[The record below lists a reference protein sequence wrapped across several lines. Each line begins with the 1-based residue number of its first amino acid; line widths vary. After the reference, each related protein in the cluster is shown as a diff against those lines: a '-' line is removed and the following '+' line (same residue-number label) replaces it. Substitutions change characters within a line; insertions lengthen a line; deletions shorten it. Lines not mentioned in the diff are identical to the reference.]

1 MIPTHQKLFIIK
13 DSIFILLSQMPP
25 TYLNVLPL
33 FLHII
38 PTCLTPC
45 HDHNIH
51 RVVCGQTCKQY
62 FLCLDGVF
70 LCAFL
75 WFSYFQRQLTEYKG
89 VMKRVDCQLI
99 TNDVVGGGGVT
110 EGEGNVKNT
119 TEPYGGGGGNQVNFN
134 VTQLKSSKCPGDK

>member
-1 MIPTHQKLFIIK
+1 M
-13 DSIFILLSQMPP
+13 
-25 TYLNVLPL
+25 LPL

-51 RVVCGQTCKQY
+51 RVVCGQACKQY

-70 LCAFL
+70 LCVFL
-75 WFSYFQRQLTEYKG
+75 WFSYFQRLFTEYKG

-99 TNDVVGGGGVT
+99 TNDVVGGRGGDRRG
-110 EGEGNVKNT
+110 GEMLRILQSLM
-119 TEPYGGGGGNQVNFN
+119 GGGGGKTGKF
-134 VTQLKSSKCPGDK
+134 

>member
-13 DSIFILLSQMPP
+13 DSIILLSQTNP

-75 WFSYFQRQLTEYKG
+75 WFFYFQRQLTEYKG

-99 TNDVVGGGGVT
+99 TNDVVGGGGGRGDRRG
-110 EGEGNVKNT
+110 GEMLRILQSLV
-119 TEPYGGGGGNQVNFN
+119 GGGG
-134 VTQLKSSKCPGDK
+134 KSGKF